1 MPKITFSAI
10 MHNDKKII
18 KTLSGRV
25 GNFIFRTSQDGQ
37 IKAFFKPRP
46 GTGLYRGNIETISRE
61 LREIASF
68 AGLSFNDFNWDYV
81 KGGDDE
87 TDQ

>member
-1 MPKITFSAI
+1 MPKISFSAI

-25 GNFIFRTSQDGQ
+25 GNFIFRTSPDGQ

-46 GTGLYRGNIETISRE
+46 GTGPYRGNIETISNE
-61 LREIASF
+61 LREGVPRMA
-68 AGLSFNDFNWDYV
+68 LRV
-81 KGGDDE
+81 KRPNSPHYED
-87 TDQ
+87 